1 MIFSSLKFNSPGRS
15 RRLRGRATAF
25 EKVECRIRKTKPT
38 LVNSPGGLKKRLRY
52 PHTGAQVQ
60 QHVARG
66 MEQMRIYLL
75 QYAAGKIAVK
85 WAGVSTGCR
94 VVSEIR
100 CSRYDFRDVKQ

>member
-15 RRLRGRATAF
+15 RRFWGRATAF

-38 LVNSPGGLKKRLRY
+38 LVVFAGRVKKRLRY

-66 MEQMRIYLL
+66 MEQMRIYQL

-85 WAGVSTGCR
+85 WAGCLGCY
-94 VVSEIR
+94 VVGDIISMTSHSKG
-100 CSRYDFRDVKQ
+100 C

>member
-1 MIFSSLKFNSPGRS
+1 
-15 RRLRGRATAF
+15 
-25 EKVECRIRKTKPT
+25 
-38 LVNSPGGLKKRLRY
+38 LRY

-85 WAGVSTGCR
+85 WAGYQQGAA
-94 VVSEIR
+94 
-100 CSRYDFRDVKQ
+100 